1 MNKMNLPPP
10 FDQDNSIEIVNLT
23 MTRYQ
28 STKRRND
35 SEEEIEES
43 DEEVY
48 EQENKVNYVPNLVPR
63 RRKVKRLKV
72 GFVGDKIIE
81 RNIKKGSE
89 KKEISREK
97 IFEKANLIVDKPNI
111 LIHIKHDDNQTK
123 ETQRKEAQGKG
134 SQANDA
140 QEKEIQE
147 SASQENVLQ
156 ESASQGFGVIQ
167 PQDKFE
173 AEEPVKELF
182 DFKNLITES
191 ELRLNRLSRSQWNE
205 PGYSKLFKNYEHG
218 HPNCRLY
225 IKNIA
230 KQAQSDDLKRIFGRW
245 INLDS
250 ETERNM

>member
-23 MTRYQ
+23 MTKYQ

-35 SEEEIEES
+35 SEEETEES

-48 EQENKVNYVPNLVPR
+48 QQENRVNYVPNLVPR

-140 QEKEIQE
+140 QE
-147 SASQENVLQ
+147 NFPQ

-167 PQDKFE
+167 PQDKLE
-173 AEEPVKELF
+173 AEEPVKEFF

-191 ELRLNRLSRSQWNE
+191 ELRLNRLSPSQWNG
-205 PGYSKLFKNYEHG
+205 PGYSKLFKNYEPG
-218 HPNCRLY
+218 HLNCRLY

-230 KQAQSDDLKRIFGRW
+230 KQAQPDDLKRIFGRW

>member
-10 FDQDNSIEIVNLT
+10 FDQDNSIEIVNLA

-35 SEEEIEES
+35 SEEETEES

-48 EQENKVNYVPNLVPR
+48 QQENKVNYVPNLVPR

-111 LIHIKHDDNQTK
+111 LIHIKHDDDQTK
-123 ETQRKEAQGKG
+123 ETQRKE
-134 SQANDA
+134 A

-147 SASQENVLQ
+147 SASQENVPQ

-167 PQDKFE
+167 PQDKLE
-173 AEEPVKELF
+173 AEEPAKELF

-191 ELRLNRLSRSQWNE
+191 QLRLNRLSRSQWNE
-205 PGYSKLFKNYEHG
+205 PGYSKLFKNYEPG

-230 KQAQSDDLKRIFGRW
+230 KQAQPDDLKRIFGRW
-245 INLDS
+245 INLES